1 MKLCIDYLRQLEHE
15 KGWSRFRMAKELGIS
30 SARMYQLYDQGGTYD
45 DHTAVALAKALGVD
59 PVEVV
64 TAAHLERSKD
74 PEVKAVWTAI
84 LEKISVGF
92 ESLLLHGF
100 ARRSPLGAM
109 R

>member
-1 MKLCIDYLRQLEHE
+1 MKLCIDYLRQLQQE
-15 KGWSRFRMAKELGIS
+15 KGWSRFRIAKEIGVS
-30 SARMYQLYDQGGTYD
+30 SGRIYQLFDQGGTYD
-45 DHTAVALAKALGVD
+45 DQTAIAVAKALGID

-74 PEVKAVWTAI
+74 PEVKAVWSSI

-92 ESLLLHGF
+92 ESLVLRRF
-100 ARRSPLGAM
+100 AYRSLSGAM